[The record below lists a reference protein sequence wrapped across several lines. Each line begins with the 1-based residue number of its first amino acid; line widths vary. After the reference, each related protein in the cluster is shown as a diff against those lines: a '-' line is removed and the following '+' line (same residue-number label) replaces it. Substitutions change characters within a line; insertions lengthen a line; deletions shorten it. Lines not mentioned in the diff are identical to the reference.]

1 MSLRPGKLLL
11 FLLIPVLG
19 YGALKAFLYYKAK
32 QGVDEFVAAVSSQ
45 AHVRYTDI
53 ATELRGAVIV
63 SGVSVQP
70 LGYEDALEIES
81 VRLASD
87 DPLFFLHGA
96 RWEPGRN
103 APPPSLSF
111 FVDGVR
117 IPLSADLLQATAL
130 ASGNRATSPCD
141 EGLPTDPAFLQQLG
155 FVDLHLDMDGHYRL
169 DEAARDLEF
178 GVHIDVRDIE
188 SVTLAATMSDVD
200 VEGLSQGA
208 GTPPS
213 LARLRVT
220 LEVSPKFGRQALKQC
235 AVGTDETVQV
245 WSRRFAD
252 QALDSLQ
259 TAGLSLGPGLTEAL
273 REFFRGWGEFE
284 FESEPEQPIGLL
296 SLMFLP
302 PDQLADTM
310 APRLSL
316 NGRTIDDTSFE
327 WRRPNAKTPGLSKLL
342 GVERAQPATGSAPK
356 QTSRVIVRRQYER
369 VPLRDIARYV
379 NREVQIKPR
388 SQPMREGV
396 LKGIGESGAEV
407 EQTLHGGRFTVYVP
421 LDEIESLH
429 AMFQREVEPR

>member
-32 QGVDEFVAAVSSQ
+32 QSVDEFVAAVSSQ

-53 ATELRGAVIV
+53 STDLRGAVIV
-63 SGVSVQP
+63 SGISVQP
-70 LGYEDALEIES
+70 LGYEDGLEIER

-87 DPLFFLHGA
+87 DPLFFVHGA
-96 RWEPGRN
+96 RWEPGRS

-117 IPLSADLLQATAL
+117 VPLSADLLQAAAL
-130 ASGNRATSPCD
+130 APGNRAANPCD
-141 EGLPTDPAFLQQLG
+141 QGLPMDPAFLQQVG
-155 FVDLHLDMDGHYRL
+155 FVDLHLDVDGHYRL

-178 GVHIDVRDIE
+178 GLHIDVHDIE

-208 GTPPS
+208 GAPPS
-213 LARLRVT
+213 LARLRVAVQ
-220 LEVSPKFGRQALKQC
+220 LSPKFGRQALKQC
-235 AVGTDETVQV
+235 AVGTDDTVQL
-245 WSRRFAD
+245 WSRRLAD

-273 REFFRGWGEFE
+273 REFFRSWGEIE
-284 FESEPEQPIGLL
+284 LVSEPEQPVGLL

-302 PDQLADTM
+302 ADQLADTM
-310 APRLSL
+310 ALRLSL
-316 NGRTIDDTSFE
+316 NNRTIDDTSFE
-327 WRRPNAKTPGLSKLL
+327 WRRPNAEVSGLSKLL
-342 GVERAQPATGSAPK
+342 GVERPQAATGSAPK

-369 VPLRDIARYV
+369 VPLREIARYV

-407 EQTLHGGRFTVYVP
+407 EQILHGGRFTVYVP

-429 AMFQREVEPR
+429 AMFQREVAPR